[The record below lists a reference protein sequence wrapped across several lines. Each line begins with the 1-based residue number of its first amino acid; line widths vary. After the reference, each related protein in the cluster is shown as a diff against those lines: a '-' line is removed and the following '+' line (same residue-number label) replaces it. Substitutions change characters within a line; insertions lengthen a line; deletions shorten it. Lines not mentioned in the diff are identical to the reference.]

1 MLCFTI
7 FVFQHKILGREWMKC
22 SVLQYSYFN
31 IKYTDVYT
39 IMHILQIAF
48 PLFKLDIKVQFVQS
62 IGCCDIDKYG
72 KGVVSRQINKDE
84 TCMSFDKFLK

>member
-1 MLCFTI
+1 
-7 FVFQHKILGREWMKC
+7 
-22 SVLQYSYFN
+22 
-31 IKYTDVYT
+31 
-39 IMHILQIAF
+39 MHILQIAF